1 MPVTLKDI
9 AKQVGVH
16 PSTVS
21 RVLRKNEA
29 QHVSQKTRNRIFA
42 VAKELDYH
50 PNQVARALRLQ
61 KTLTIGLILPD
72 ISNPF
77 FSGIAHS
84 IEMQS
89 FNAGYNLVVCNT
101 GEDQDREKSLI
112 NNLIGRGIDGLI
124 IAPVQNSDKHIVELL
139 DKNFPLVLV
148 DRCFENMKANAV
160 ITDNEESAF
169 NAVAQ
174 FVNAGHKRIGFISS
188 RPHIYTIQKRRSGY
202 LRAIH
207 TFNLDDDP
215 ELICGVGCKVADG
228 YESTL
233 RLLSLPD
240 PPTALLISGNML
252 TIGVL
257 EAITERELI
266 IPRDISIIGYTD
278 SYYTPYL
285 LCSLTTVSHPL
296 EKMGR
301 KAFQLLLKNMKSK
314 VPLPF
319 SQIVIKTELHK
330 RASVDR
336 PNVCMNTILE
346 GGES

>member
-42 VAKELDYH
+42 VARELDYH

-72 ISNPF
+72 IANPF
-77 FSGIAHS
+77 FSGIARS
-84 IEMQS
+84 VELQS
-89 FNAGYNLVVCNT
+89 FDSGYNLVVCNT
-101 GEDQDREKSLI
+101 GEDQEREI
-112 NNLIGRGIDGLI
+112 GFVHNLIGRGIDGLI

-139 DKNFPLVLV
+139 DKNFPLVLI
-148 DRCFENMKANAV
+148 DRWFEHIETNAV
-160 ITDNEESAF
+160 LTDNEESAF
-169 NAVAQ
+169 NAMVHFA
-174 FVNAGHKRIGFISS
+174 NAGHKRIGFISS
-188 RPHIYTIQKRRSGY
+188 RPHISTIQNRRAGY
-202 LRAIH
+202 LRAIS

-215 ELICGVGCKVADG
+215 ELICGIGSEITDG
-228 YESTL
+228 YKSTMK
-233 RLLSLPD
+233 LLALPD

-257 EAITERELI
+257 QAITQKGLS
-266 IPRDISIIGYTD
+266 IPCDISLIGYTD

-296 EKMGR
+296 EEMGR
-301 KAFQLLLKNMKSK
+301 KAFELLLKNMKSK
-314 VPLPF
+314 VPLPI
-319 SQIVIKTELHK
+319 SKIVIETQLNK
-330 RASVDR
+330 RASVSKPKR
-336 PNVCMNTILE
+336 MHEVIFE
-346 GGES
+346 RR